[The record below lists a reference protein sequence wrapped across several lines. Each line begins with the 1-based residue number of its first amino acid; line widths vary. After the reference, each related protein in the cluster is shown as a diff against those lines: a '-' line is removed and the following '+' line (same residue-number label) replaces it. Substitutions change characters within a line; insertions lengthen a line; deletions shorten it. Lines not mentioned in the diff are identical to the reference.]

1 MNQLS
6 KDCNVVIDELNR
18 IKSVPLADEVSKEH
32 GWTFS
37 NDFIEQV
44 KKGVLHM
51 DIGSVPSSEEVDDIL
66 IFLRDNNYIK
76 TE

>member
-1 MNQLS
+1 MNTETKL
-6 KDCNVVIDELNR
+6 
-18 IKSVPLADEVSKEH
+18 VPLATQDSSDN

-51 DIGSVPSSEEVDDIL
+51 DVSSVPTSEEVDDIL